1 MLNEEK
7 IRLMTKAAAFESGEG
22 KKALEMNRFYKGD
35 YISLHL
41 IGAWLSY
48 TVAFCLCVGL
58 WAFYKME
65 YLMTNLHKMDLA
77 AMGKGLA
84 LLYLSLLGVYLII
97 QYLTYHNRYQENRKK
112 LAAYNHI
119 LKRISDIYQSEG
131 GGTTAEGAGRHENLT
146 GN

>member
-35 YISLHL
+35 YLSIHL
-41 IGAWLSY
+41 IGAWISY

-65 YLMTNLHKMDLA
+65 YLMTNLHKMDLVA
-77 AMGKGLA
+77 FGKGLA
-84 LLYLSLLGVYLII
+84 LLYLALLGIYLVI
-97 QYLTYHNRYQENRKK
+97 QYVVYYNRYQENRKK

-119 LKRISDIYQSEG
+119 LKRISGIYESETSG
-131 GGTTAEGAGRHENLT
+131 STSMAEGAKEE
-146 GN
+146 

>member
-7 IRLMTKAAAFESGEG
+7 IRLMTKAASFEAGEG

-35 YISLHL
+35 YLSIHL
-41 IGAWLSY
+41 IGAWISY

-77 AMGKGLA
+77 AFGKGLA
-84 LLYLSLLGVYLII
+84 LLYLALLGIYLVI
-97 QYLTYHNRYQENRKK
+97 QYVVYYNRYQENRKK
-112 LAAYNHI
+112 LTAYNHI
-119 LKRISDIYQSEG
+119 LKHISDIYQSESG
-131 GGTTAEGAGRHENLT
+131 STSTTEGAKEE
-146 GN
+146 

>member
-7 IRLMTKAAAFESGEG
+7 IRLMTKAASFEAGEG

-35 YISLHL
+35 YLSIHL
-41 IGAWLSY
+41 IGAWISY

-77 AMGKGLA
+77 AFGKGLA
-84 LLYLSLLGVYLII
+84 LLYLALLGIYLVI
-97 QYLTYHNRYQENRKK
+97 QYVVYYNRYQENRKK
-112 LAAYNHI
+112 LAAYNNI
-119 LKRISDIYQSEG
+119 LKRISGIYESETSG
-131 GGTTAEGAGRHENLT
+131 STSMAEGAKEE
-146 GN
+146 

>member
-7 IRLMTKAAAFESGEG
+7 IRLMTKAASFEAGEG

-35 YISLHL
+35 YLSIHL
-41 IGAWLSY
+41 IGAWISY

-77 AMGKGLA
+77 AFGKGLA
-84 LLYLSLLGVYLII
+84 LLYFALLGIYLVI
-97 QYLTYHNRYQENRKK
+97 QYVVYYNRYQENRKK

-119 LKRISDIYQSEG
+119 LKRISDIYESETSG
-131 GGTTAEGAGRHENLT
+131 STSMAEGAKEE
-146 GN
+146 

>member
-7 IRLMTKAAAFESGEG
+7 IRLMTKAASFEAGEG

-35 YISLHL
+35 YLSIHL
-41 IGAWLSY
+41 IGAWISY

-77 AMGKGLA
+77 AFGNGLA
-84 LLYLSLLGVYLII
+84 LLYLALLGIYLVI
-97 QYLTYHNRYQENRKK
+97 QYVVYYNRYQENRKK

-119 LKRISDIYQSEG
+119 LKRISGIYESETLG
-131 GGTTAEGAGRHENLT
+131 STSMEEGAKEE
-146 GN
+146 

>member
-7 IRLMTKAAAFESGEG
+7 IRLMTKAASFEAGEG

-35 YISLHL
+35 YLSIHL
-41 IGAWLSY
+41 IGAWISY

-77 AMGKGLA
+77 AFGKGLA
-84 LLYLSLLGVYLII
+84 LLYLALLGIYLVI
-97 QYLTYHNRYQENRKK
+97 QYVVYYNRYQENRKK

-119 LKRISDIYQSEG
+119 LKRISGIYESVTSG
-131 GGTTAEGAGRHENLT
+131 STSMAEGAKEE
-146 GN
+146 

>member
-1 MLNEEK
+1 
-7 IRLMTKAAAFESGEG
+7 MTKAASFEAGEG

-35 YISLHL
+35 YLSIHL
-41 IGAWLSY
+41 IGAWISY

-77 AMGKGLA
+77 AFGKGLA
-84 LLYLSLLGVYLII
+84 LLYLALLGIYLVI
-97 QYLTYHNRYQENRKK
+97 QYVVYYNRYQENRKK

-119 LKRISDIYQSEG
+119 LKRISGIYESETLG
-131 GGTTAEGAGRHENLT
+131 STSMEEGAKEE
-146 GN
+146 

>member
-7 IRLMTKAAAFESGEG
+7 IRLMTKAASFEAGEG

-35 YISLHL
+35 YLSIHL
-41 IGAWLSY
+41 IGAWISY

-77 AMGKGLA
+77 AFGKGLA
-84 LLYLSLLGVYLII
+84 LLYLALLGIYLVI
-97 QYLTYHNRYQENRKK
+97 QYVVYYNRYQENRKK

-119 LKRISDIYQSEG
+119 LKRISGIYESETSG
-131 GGTTAEGAGRHENLT
+131 STSMAEGVKEE
-146 GN
+146 

>member
-41 IGAWLSY
+41 IGAWFSY

-84 LLYLSLLGVYLII
+84 LLYLSLLGV
-97 QYLTYHNRYQENRKK
+97 YLTYHNRYQENRKK

>member
-7 IRLMTKAAAFESGEG
+7 IRLMTKAASFEAGEG

-35 YISLHL
+35 YLSIHL
-41 IGAWLSY
+41 IGAWISY

-77 AMGKGLA
+77 AFGKGLA
-84 LLYLSLLGVYLII
+84 LLYLALLGIYLVI
-97 QYLTYHNRYQENRKK
+97 QYVVYYNRYQENRKK

-119 LKRISDIYQSEG
+119 LKRISGIYESETSG
-131 GGTTAEGAGRHENLT
+131 STSMAEGEKEE
-146 GN
+146 

>member
-7 IRLMTKAAAFESGEG
+7 IRLMTKAASFEAGEG

-35 YISLHL
+35 YLSIHL
-41 IGAWLSY
+41 IGAWISY

-77 AMGKGLA
+77 AFGKGLA
-84 LLYLSLLGVYLII
+84 LLYLSLLGVYLVI
-97 QYLTYHNRYQENRKK
+97 QYVVYYNRYQENRKK

-119 LKRISDIYQSEG
+119 LKRISGIYESETLG
-131 GGTTAEGAGRHENLT
+131 STSMAEGAKEE
-146 GN
+146 

>member
-22 KKALEMNRFYKGD
+22 KKALEMNRFFRSD

-41 IGAWLSY
+41 IGAWVSY
-48 TVAFCLCVGL
+48 TVAFILCVGL
-58 WAFYKME
+58 WVFYKME

-97 QYLTYHNRYQENRKK
+97 QYLTYHNRYQENREK

>member
-7 IRLMTKAAAFESGEG
+7 IRLMTKAASFEAGEG

-35 YISLHL
+35 YLSIHL
-41 IGAWLSY
+41 IGAWISY

-77 AMGKGLA
+77 AFGKGLA
-84 LLYLSLLGVYLII
+84 LLYLALLGIYLVI
-97 QYLTYHNRYQENRKK
+97 QYVVYYNRYQENRKK

-119 LKRISDIYQSEG
+119 LKRIWK
-131 GGTTAEGAGRHENLT
+131 
-146 GN
+146 

>member
-7 IRLMTKAAAFESGEG
+7 IRLMTKAASFEAGEG

-35 YISLHL
+35 YLSIHL
-41 IGAWLSY
+41 IGAWISY

-77 AMGKGLA
+77 AFGKGLA
-84 LLYLSLLGVYLII
+84 LLYLALLGIYLVI
-97 QYLTYHNRYQENRKK
+97 QYVVYYNRYQENRKK

-119 LKRISDIYQSEG
+119 LKRISGIYESE
-131 GGTTAEGAGRHENLT
+131 TSSSTSMAEGAKEE
-146 GN
+146 

>member
-41 IGAWLSY
+41 IGAWFSY

-112 LAAYNHI
+112 RRNY
-119 LKRISDIYQSEG
+119 
-131 GGTTAEGAGRHENLT
+131 GRRSGKT
-146 GN
+146 

>member
-41 IGAWLSY
+41 IGAWFSY

-65 YLMTNLHKMDLA
+65 YLMSNINRLDLP
-77 AMGKGLA
+77 AMGRGLA
-84 LLYLSLLGVYLII
+84 LLYLSLLGVYLV
-97 QYLTYHNRYQENRKK
+97 TGGKK
-112 LAAYNHI
+112 KYTLPEQDYVE
-119 LKRISDIYQSEG
+119 YG
-131 GGTTAEGAGRHENLT
+131 GDGHDGE
-146 GN
+146 

>member
-7 IRLMTKAAAFESGEG
+7 IRLMTKAASFEAGEG

-35 YISLHL
+35 YLSIHL
-41 IGAWLSY
+41 IGAWISY

-77 AMGKGLA
+77 AFGKGLA
-84 LLYLSLLGVYLII
+84 LLYLALLGIYLVI
-97 QYLTYHNRYQENRKK
+97 QYVVYYNRYQENRKK

-119 LKRISDIYQSEG
+119 LKRISGIYESETSG
-131 GGTTAEGAGRHENLT
+131 STSMAEGAKKE
-146 GN
+146 

>member
-7 IRLMTKAAAFESGEG
+7 IRLMTKAASFEAGEG

-35 YISLHL
+35 YLSIHL
-41 IGAWLSY
+41 IGAWISY

-77 AMGKGLA
+77 AFGKGLA
-84 LLYLSLLGVYLII
+84 LLYLALLGIYLVI
-97 QYLTYHNRYQENRKK
+97 QYVVYYNRYQENRKK

-119 LKRISDIYQSEG
+119 LKRISGIYESETSG
-131 GGTTAEGAGRHENLT
+131 STNMAEGAKEE
-146 GN
+146 